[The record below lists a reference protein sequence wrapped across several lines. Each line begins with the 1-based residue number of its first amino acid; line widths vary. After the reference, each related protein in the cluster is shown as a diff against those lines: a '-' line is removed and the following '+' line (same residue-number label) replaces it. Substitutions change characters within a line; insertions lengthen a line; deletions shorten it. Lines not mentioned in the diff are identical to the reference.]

1 MLTLSWLEVPVRSY
15 YVYIMSNAARTLYIG
30 VTNDLERRVYQ
41 HKQRLVPGFTATY
54 RVNYLVHYEESSDVH
69 EAIERERQLKGWT
82 RTKKVALIESSNPT
96 WRDLS
101 LDWHADDAAGQSV
114 GPSLRSG

>member
-1 MLTLSWLEVPVRSY
+1 
-15 YVYIMSNAARTLYIG
+15 MSNAARTLYIG

-41 HKQRLVPGFTATY
+41 HKQRRVPGFTATY
-54 RVNYLVHYEESSDVH
+54 RITYLVHYEEMSDVH
-69 EAIERERQLKGWT
+69 AAIDRDKQRKGWT
-82 RTKKVALIESSNPT
+82 RAKKIALVESNNPR

-101 LDWHADDAAGQSV
+101 LDWHTGAEGGESA